1 MHGSW
6 INNKIKEKQITEY
19 KFDDFK
25 KFKKIGSGAYSSV
38 FKAIISNENT
48 EEIYA
53 LKVFENSTLIS
64 KEIENES
71 KQSDRPSI
79 NEVYIGLNN
88 INASYQ
94 DILFTKLDTL
104 EFRKYIETI
113 FNVSSEISE
122 PIKFNDNNDNEQDP
136 KIIFLDK
143 LYLTFYD
150 KFNKGLS
157 VPSTIKN
164 YISENGETE
173 DNILKWLYLNK
184 NEPKYICLRGIF
196 YMWGI
201 GTKEGKE
208 SSMNVLS
215 LFLDAANRNDVV
227 AQYFAGRCY
236 EVGWDAKKNMREAI
250 KWYHKATKNGCAA
263 AERILGDYCYKC
275 QEYSKAFTLLQ
286 SAVGFT
292 LLKQAADKG
301 VPNSSYELAR
311 CYEFGKGTVENFSEA
326 LNWYQKA
333 TDD

>member
-1 MHGSW
+1 
-6 INNKIKEKQITEY
+6 
-19 KFDDFK
+19 
-25 KFKKIGSGAYSSV
+25 
-38 FKAIISNENT
+38 NENT

-64 KEIENES
+64 KEIENELENLLS
-71 KQSDRPSI
+71 VESHQ
-79 NEVYIGLNN
+79 N
-88 INASYQ
+88 I
-94 DILFTKLDTL
+94 
-104 EFRKYIETI
+104 
-113 FNVSSEISE
+113 
-122 PIKFNDNNDNEQDP
+122 IKFYGVTKFEDRMDED
-136 KIIFLDK
+136 KIKYAFVLECADGGT
-143 LYLTFYD
+143 LRDYLTKNTSNIEWELKIQFAIQLV
-150 KFNKGLS
+150 GLS

-164 YISENGETE
+164 YISDNGETE
-173 DNILKWLYLNK
+173 DNILNWLYLNK

-208 SSMNVLS
+208 SSIKVLD

-236 EVGWDAKKNMREAI
+236 EVGWDTKKNMREAI
-250 KWYHKATKNGCAA
+250 KWYNKATKNGCAA

-275 QEYSKAFTLLQ
+275 QEYSKAFTLLK
-286 SAVGFT
+286 SAVDNGNIMAMHNLGLCYKFGHGVKIDTFQGFT

-311 CYEFGKGTVENFSEA
+311 CYEFGKGTVENFREA

-333 TDD
+333 TDDGKNCHDERERVMVKIRMEQSR